1 MSNIDEIL
9 KQADDYA
16 DAERALASLLADECD
31 QLRRNM
37 LRLLLEGAIAAAL
50 ADARREGAEAMR
62 AKAAQG
68 WDGCMYNAPGE
79 TLDIGTDIRALPL
92 PESTVEVVMDRE
104 HGGLTSA
111 TCRLAQM

>member
-50 ADARREGAEAMR
+50 ADARREGGGGDALTPDATKPRRDAER
-62 AKAAQG
+62 GFFLGRLQG
-68 WDGCMYNAPGE
+68 VSSAP
-79 TLDIGTDIRALPL
+79 
-92 PESTVEVVMDRE
+92 
-104 HGGLTSA
+104 
-111 TCRLAQM
+111 